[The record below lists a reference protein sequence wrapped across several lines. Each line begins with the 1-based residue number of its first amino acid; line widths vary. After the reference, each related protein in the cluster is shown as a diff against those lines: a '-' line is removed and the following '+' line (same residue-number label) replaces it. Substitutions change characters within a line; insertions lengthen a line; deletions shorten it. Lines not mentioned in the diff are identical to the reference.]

1 MPSLTAGKWIIS
13 LFSQL
18 WAYNFSFF
26 LSYQDSIQLDIAEVE
41 TALFNVK
48 IASHLAASQIL
59 TRWNHFLSGFWR
71 FDFSFLQQHGH
82 WTAFAGCIV
91 DSLKN
96 EIVLGKHDIRLLYIW
111 YSNAVFK

>member
-1 MPSLTAGKWIIS
+1 MWLNCLCFSLVSHAVLNCWKVKN
-13 LFSQL
+13 FSSVEL

-26 LSYQDSIQLDIAEVE
+26 LSYQDPIQLDIAEVE

-71 FDFSFLQQHGH
+71 FDFNFCFLFFNNNMDTG
-82 WTAFAGCIV
+82 
-91 DSLKN
+91 
-96 EIVLGKHDIRLLYIW
+96 LLLL
-111 YSNAVFK
+111 AV